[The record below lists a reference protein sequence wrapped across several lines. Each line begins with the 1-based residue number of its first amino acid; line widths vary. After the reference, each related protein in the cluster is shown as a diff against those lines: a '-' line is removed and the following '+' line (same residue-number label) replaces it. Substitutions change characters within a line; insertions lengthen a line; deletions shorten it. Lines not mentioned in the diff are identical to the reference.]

1 MQGRTRRTRTEVT
14 TSSRMLTRNGC
25 LFAVRD
31 MVVSAHCTQT
41 RRDIFDT
48 SRTHHHAV
56 RSDSRAW
63 PPPIPACDTRHGCR
77 PQLSPPSPRRVD
89 HAPYHQ
95 MVRGPRLHRRR
106 HCAGLT
112 VVVAGNA
119 MPRYQFQLR
128 SQRTGVQPSLPVL
141 HTSRRCSAVASRC
154 RCGPRMTQSVSLPRL
169 PLPTARASRVGR
181 R

>member
-1 MQGRTRRTRTEVT
+1 MASAGSCCPPRFCRAMSRLLRAKQLLFSFIVSSLQTTTRRTRTEVT

-77 PQLSPPSPRRVD
+77 PQLSSPSPRRVD

-119 MPRYQFQLR
+119 MPPSISVPAQKPAYRCAAVTPGASYV
-128 SQRTGVQPSLPVL
+128 SQ
-141 HTSRRCSAVASRC
+141 
-154 RCGPRMTQSVSLPRL
+154 M
-169 PLPTARASRVGR
+169 
-181 R
+181 